1 MSVRQFIQFDLDQT
15 FTVDMLDAWGI
26 DNVSFN
32 AIATPFLP
40 ASRSS
45 LRAAARWARSA
56 GAGSGRLKEHA
67 DQNT

>member
-1 MSVRQFIQFDLDQT
+1 
-15 FTVDMLDAWGI
+15 MLDAWGI

-45 LRAAARWARSA
+45 LRAAARWACSA